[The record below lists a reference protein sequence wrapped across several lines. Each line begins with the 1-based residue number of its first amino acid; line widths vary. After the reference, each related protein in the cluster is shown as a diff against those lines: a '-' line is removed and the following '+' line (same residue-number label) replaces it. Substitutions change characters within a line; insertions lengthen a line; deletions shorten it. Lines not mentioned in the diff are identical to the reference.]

1 MRREGKKLYLR
12 MLKKDLKDK
21 IGLNIVLCI
30 FMILAA
36 ILIVMSAGFIYTF
49 IAGIDDTYE
58 KCNTSDI
65 MFLVDK
71 SISDEEGQRK
81 VIEDLLMDYGNM
93 AEISVSERIVL
104 STSRLEFEGI
114 DRRGVTN
121 LYENTFMI
129 SPSENSTLNIKAVL
143 GSLKIWDTVN
153 S

>member
-1 MRREGKKLYLR
+1 MRMAGLYKEGKKLYLR

-36 ILIVMSAGFIYTF
+36 TLIVMSAGFIYTF

-71 SISDEEGQRK
+71 SVSDEEGQRK

-93 AEISVSERIVL
+93 AEISPVASRRRESGHCRTPSPYSCVWREYVCRRFRSSGWFCCRWFL
-104 STSRLEFEGI
+104 SIHR
-114 DRRGVTN
+114 
-121 LYENTFMI
+121 
-129 SPSENSTLNIKAVL
+129 
-143 GSLKIWDTVN
+143 
-153 S
+153 